1 MIKRITGVDE
11 TVPTTEWLD
20 LTRLADV
27 EVTSEQP
34 VSPIEGVFSCDAPAP
49 WRAAVPGVQTIRLR
63 FRRPARLTRIRL
75 IFEETAIMR
84 TQEFVLRWQA
94 AGAPQAVD
102 ILRQQFTF
110 APPDTTTEREEYRV
124 DLVEASTLE
133 LSITPHIGG
142 GYSIATL
149 KQFCVAAV
157 SSLGQSV

>member
-11 TVPTTEWLD
+11 TVSTTEWLD
-20 LTRLADV
+20 LARLVDV

-34 VSPIEGVFSCDAPAP
+34 ASPIEGVFTCDAPAP
-49 WRAAVPGVQTIRLR
+49 WRAAVPGVQIIRLR
-63 FRRPARLTRIRL
+63 FRRPVRLTRIRL
-75 IFEETAIMR
+75 VFEEMAIMR

-94 AGAPQAVD
+94 ASAPKAVD

-124 DLVEASTLE
+124 DLVDASMLE
-133 LSITPHIGG
+133 LSITPHISG

-149 KQFCVAAV
+149 QQLCVAV
-157 SSLGQSV
+157 